1 MKMRKNVCIY
11 FCEPH
16 LHDKLRL
23 SMPDKRFRSAV
34 PTTCTM
40 ASFQI
45 TEMALKIL
53 TVKAIRQIFSVL
65 WLLLY
70 YTCLVLFFKGT
81 ISFVSA
87 WTLFSTCIPPHV
99 IKQPPST
106 LHKLVYSIE
115 MLHIERC
122 QNWKK
127 LKMSM
132 SELYLAFS
140 EWIWCRV
147 KSEESARANHERK
160 RACFVPHPRK
170 HSALLPKLYMN
181 PAPFHYSKPLIC
193 WAESW
198 NTSKSTS
205 SRPAAIKCCAA
216 LSLQIL

>member
-1 MKMRKNVCIY
+1 MRKNVCIY

-70 YTCLVLFFKGT
+70 YTCLLFCFLKVPLVLFLPGP
-81 ISFVSA
+81 SSQ
-87 WTLFSTCIPPHV
+87 HV